1 MIKITDSLR
10 ERVRIHEGCVLEPY
24 LDSLGKLT
32 VGIGHLV
39 QAHERKRF
47 QEGVK
52 ITQEEADE
60 LFDIDLNRAAA
71 GADDLILKK
80 IGSHDD
86 LPQSIQEVLVEMV
99 FQLGATGVKQFRN
112 MWASLKEKDGEM
124 AAMHMKDSRW
134 HKQTKNRCESLAKI
148 VASAKWT

>member
-60 LFDIDLNRAAA
+60 LFDIDLNR
-71 GADDLILKK
+71 K
-80 IGSHDD
+80 
-86 LPQSIQEVLVEMV
+86 
-99 FQLGATGVKQFRN
+99 
-112 MWASLKEKDGEM
+112 
-124 AAMHMKDSRW
+124 
-134 HKQTKNRCESLAKI
+134 
-148 VASAKWT
+148 

>member
-10 ERVRIHEGCVLEPY
+10 ERIRIHEGCVLEPY
-24 LDSLGKLT
+24 EDSLGKLT

-39 QAHERKRF
+39 KAHERKRF
-47 QEGVK
+47 QKGVK

-71 GADDLILKK
+71 GADELIEKK
-80 IGSHDD
+80 IGDHNL
-86 LPQSIQEVLVEMV
+86 LPQVVQEVLVEMV
-99 FQLGATGVKQFRN
+99 FQLGKTGVKQFRN
-112 MWASLKEKDGEM
+112 MWASLKEKDGKM

-134 HKQTKNRCESLAKI
+134 HKQTKKRCESLAKI
-148 VASAKWT
+148 VAKAKWM

>member
-24 LDSLGKLT
+24 KDSLGKLT

-39 QAHERKRF
+39 QPHERKRF
-47 QEGVK
+47 QEGVQ

-86 LPQSIQEVLVEMV
+86 LPQAIQEVIVEMV

-134 HKQTKNRCESLAKI
+134 HKQTKKRCESLAKI
-148 VASAKWT
+148 VATAQWI

>member
-10 ERVRIHEGCVLEPY
+10 ARVQDHEGLRTSMY
-24 LDSLGKLT
+24 LDSLGKAT

-39 QAHERKRF
+39 QPHERKRF
-47 QEGVK
+47 QEGVQ

-86 LPQSIQEVLVEMV
+86 LPQSVQEVLVEMV

-134 HKQTKNRCESLAKI
+134 HKQTKKRCESLAKI
-148 VASAKWT
+148 VATAQWT

>member
-10 ERVRIHEGCVLEPY
+10 ERIRIHEGCVLEPY
-24 LDSLGKLT
+24 KDSLGKLT

-39 QAHERKRF
+39 QPHERKRF
-47 QEGVK
+47 QEGVQ

-80 IGSHDD
+80 IGNHDD
-86 LPQSIQEVLVEMV
+86 LPQAIQEVIVEMV

-134 HKQTKNRCESLAKI
+134 HKQTKKRCESLAKI
-148 VASAKWT
+148 VATAQWT